1 MSVMELTPAD
11 QMIADLHDKALR
23 NADRLGLTRGR
34 RPMYVHIYTAHI
46 LAERLVRAETRIR
59 ELEEQQ

>member
-1 MSVMELTPAD
+1 MTVVELTPAD

-23 NADRLGLTRGR
+23 NADRLGLTRG